1 MFCTD
6 VFMREP
12 LRFFRGIGQNALALV
27 AQRKVHRSGNLL
39 PDRGAT
45 LNLFANGFDRSM
57 RAQKA
62 IGQGFVFAQQSQQQ
76 VLRLN
81 IRRPELAGF
90 VAREK
95 DDAPCLFR
103 ITFEHITLFPL
114 EALVGRLLR
123 SSGLP

>member
-1 MFCTD
+1 M
-6 VFMREP
+6 
-12 LRFFRGIGQNALALV
+12 G
-27 AQRKVHRSGNLL
+27 
-39 PDRGAT
+39 
-45 LNLFANGFDRSM
+45 
-57 RAQKA
+57 AQKTV
-62 IGQGFVFAQQSQQQ
+62 GQRFIFAQQAQQQ

-81 IRRPELAGF
+81 VRRAKLAGF

-95 DDAPCLFR
+95 DYAPCLFR